1 LETEIKFIENSGT
14 YKTFETT
21 KLGEKL
27 TMPEYFAIAKFPLG
41 NLICIGVIAI
51 YD

>member
-1 LETEIKFIENSGT
+1 LDTEIKFIENSGT
-14 YKTFETT
+14 YNTM